1 MNKKSRP
8 RCARPESGRK
18 ENVFM
23 TSVTQPSRKRKYTL
37 DEIKAMDRD
46 MITPAIASGVVGCD
60 PYYITVQAKED
71 PAALGFPVCVVGT
84 RTKIPRLAFIRWVE
98 GT

>member
-1 MNKKSRP
+1 MD
-8 RCARPESGRK
+8 
-18 ENVFM
+18 
-23 TSVTQPSRKRKYTL
+23 SVTQPSRKRKYTL

-60 PYYITVQAKED
+60 PYYISVQAKED

>member
-1 MNKKSRP
+1 M
-8 RCARPESGRK
+8 A
-18 ENVFM
+18 
-23 TSVTQPSRKRKYTL
+23 SVTQSSRKRKYTL

-46 MITPAIASGVVGCD
+46 MVTPAVVAGVVGCD
-60 PYYITVQAKED
+60 PYYISVQAKED

>member
-1 MNKKSRP
+1 MNKNSRP
-8 RCARPESGRK
+8 WLHPGSGRK
-18 ENVFM
+18 ENVSM
-23 TSVTQPSRKRKYTL
+23 ASVTQSSRKRKYTL

-60 PYYITVQAKED
+60 PYYISVQAKED

>member
-1 MNKKSRP
+1 MKIAAPGRDP
-8 RCARPESGRK
+8 GSGRK
-18 ENVFM
+18 ENISM
-23 TSVTQPSRKRKYTL
+23 DSVTQSSRKRKYTL
-37 DEIKAMDRD
+37 DEIKEMDRD

-60 PYYITVQAKED
+60 PYYISVQAKED